1 MRRRREGR
9 KSGWV
14 TDPEG
19 NRLKALAA
27 AKERMIDESLCRTC
41 DTERLS
47 IAALLRRRVTRR

>member
-27 AKERMIDESLCRTC
+27 AKERMIGLPAVEH
-41 DTERLS
+41 S
-47 IAALLRRRVTRR
+47 IDAG